1 MAKKKHRHYS
11 GALNSLTACISATMV
26 LILVGVVIFFGMMAT
41 SAERYV
47 KETFT
52 VDVLLED
59 SLTKTDT
66 QSLMSE
72 LQALPYVKKLNYIS
86 KETATKTMDEEL
98 GLKPTG
104 FLEQSPYYA
113 TIEMTLHADY
123 MNVDSLNRFMPVV
136 RQKKGVT
143 EVIYPEDFMEEV
155 NYNLQ
160 RISVIILV
168 IIALLGIISVSLI
181 NNTIRLNVAQHR
193 YSIQTMKLVGASWGF
208 IRRPFLLRAAAMGAI
223 AGLLADVVLG
233 IGFALLLQW
242 DSTNGTIVTP
252 TVIAVTLA
260 SVLII
265 GIVLTLLCAYF
276 SVNKHL
282 SMNRGESVMY

>member
-1 MAKKKHRHYS
+1 MAKKKTRHYS
-11 GALNSLTACISATMV
+11 GLLNQLTACISATMV
-26 LILVGVVIFFGMMAT
+26 LILVGVIIFFGMMAT

-66 QSLMSE
+66 QLLLGE

-86 KETATKTMDEEL
+86 KEAATKTMDEEL

-123 MNVDSLNRFMPVV
+123 MNIDSLNRYMPVV
-136 RQKKGVT
+136 RQKTGVA

-155 NYNLQ
+155 NYNLK
-160 RISVIILV
+160 RISSIILI

-208 IRRPFLLRAAAMGAI
+208 IRRPFLLRA
-223 AGLLADVVLG
+223 LALGVTASIVADLVLAT
-233 IGFALLLQW
+233 GFFLLLQW
-242 DSTNGTIVTP
+242 DPTNGTIVTP
-252 TVIAVTLA
+252 TVMAVTLIC
-260 SVLII
+260 VLIV
-265 GIVLTLLCAYF
+265 GIALTQLCAYF

-282 SMNRGESVMY
+282 SMNRGQSVMY